1 MQEAATG
8 TAEVS
13 SNITG
18 VTQAAQQ
25 TSAGSTRVL
34 ASASELAANGERL
47 KQEVDTFLHTV
58 RAG

>member
-1 MQEAATG
+1 MIMNCETLRDG
-8 TAEVS
+8 P
-13 SNITG
+13 
-18 VTQAAQQ
+18 QAAQQ
-25 TSAGSTRVL
+25 TSAGSTQVL